1 MRKRILITGASGFV
15 GYHLIAEAL
24 ENGLEVYAAIRPN
37 SKIEH
42 LSHFNINYTYL
53 NYTSVEDLKKEIE
66 DKKYN
71 YIIHAAG
78 ITKAKTLAD
87 YNQINAEFSRNLA
100 LAATQVTIPVE
111 KFVFVSSL
119 AALGPIQ
126 DLTAL
131 IQDNS
136 TPSPVTSYG
145 RSKLLAEQ
153 YLLKTPNLPLA
164 IIRPTAVYGPREH
177 DLYVIFK
184 TINKGLDPHI
194 GRFNQQLSFIYV
206 KDLAKA
212 LVKVLSTT
220 SPNEVYN
227 VSDGVAYN
235 RYALAD
241 AAKLILGKRAFRV
254 HLPVF
259 MVNGLAVLM
268 DRWYLYKKDTPVLN
282 KEKMNELTAVNWAC
296 DISRIQRDL
305 NFVPQYNLKQGLSET
320 LDWYKESKWL

>member
-1 MRKRILITGASGFV
+1 MRKRVLITGASGFV

-24 ENGLEVYAAIRPN
+24 QNGLEVYAAIRPN

-53 NYTSVEDLKKEIE
+53 NYTSVDDLKKEIE
-66 DKKYN
+66 DKEYN

-87 YNQINAEFSRNLA
+87 YTQINAEFSKNLA
-100 LAATQVTIPVE
+100 LAASQVSVAIE
-111 KFVFVSSL
+111 KFVLVSSL

-126 DLTAL
+126 DLTTL

-136 TPSPVTSYG
+136 LPNPVTNYG

-153 YLLKTPNLPLA
+153 YLLKIPNLPLV
-164 IIRPTAVYGPREH
+164 IIRPTAVYGPREQ

-184 TINKGLDPHI
+184 AINKGLDPYI

-212 LVKVLSTT
+212 LVNSLGLT
-220 SPNEVYN
+220 SNKEAYN
-227 VSDGVAYN
+227 ITDGLAYN

-241 AAKLILGKRAFRV
+241 AAKLILEKKAFRI
-254 HLPVF
+254 HLPISV
-259 MVNGLAVLM
+259 VNGLAILM

-282 KEKMNELTAVNWAC
+282 KEKMNELTAINWAC
-296 DISRIQRDL
+296 DISKIQRDL
-305 NFVPQYNLKQGLSET
+305 NFVPQYNLKEGLSET
-320 LDWYKESKWL
+320 LNWYKESKWL

>member
-1 MRKRILITGASGFV
+1 MKKRVLITGASGFV

-24 ENGLEVYAAIRPN
+24 QNGLEVYAAIRPN

-42 LSHFNINYTYL
+42 LSQFNINYTYL

-100 LAATQVTIPVE
+100 LAATQVGVPIE
-111 KFVFVSSL
+111 KFVLVSSL

-136 TPSPVTSYG
+136 TPNPVTSYG
-145 RSKLLAEQ
+145 KSKLLAEQ
-153 YLLKTPNLPLA
+153 YLLKIPDLPLV

-177 DLYVIFK
+177 DLYVIFRA
-184 TINKGLDPHI
+184 INKGLDPHI
-194 GRFNQQLSFIYV
+194 GRFSQQLSFIYV
-206 KDLAKA
+206 KDL
-212 LVKVLSTT
+212 VKVLVRVLSLT
-220 SPNEVYN
+220 SHNEVYN
-227 VSDGVAYN
+227 ITDGVAYN

-241 AAKLILGKRAFRV
+241 AAKLILNRKAFRV

-259 MVNGLAVLM
+259 MVNGLAILM
-268 DRWYLYKKDTPVLN
+268 DRLYLYKKDTPVLN
-282 KEKMNELTAVNWAC
+282 KEKMSELTAVNWAC
-296 DISRIQRDL
+296 DISRIQKDL
-305 NFVPQYNLKQGLSET
+305 NFIPKYSLKQGLSET

>member
-1 MRKRILITGASGFV
+1 MKKRVLITGASGFV

-24 ENGLEVYAAIRPN
+24 QNGLEVYAAIRPN

-42 LSHFNINYTYL
+42 LSQFNINYTYL

-100 LAATQVTIPVE
+100 LAATQVGVPIE
-111 KFVFVSSL
+111 KFVLVSSL

-136 TPSPVTSYG
+136 TPNPVTSYG
-145 RSKLLAEQ
+145 KSKLLAEQ
-153 YLLKTPNLPLA
+153 YLLKIPDLPLV

-177 DLYVIFK
+177 DLYVIFRA
-184 TINKGLDPHI
+184 INKGLDPHI
-194 GRFNQQLSFIYV
+194 GRFSQQLSFIYV
-206 KDLAKA
+206 KDL
-212 LVKVLSTT
+212 VKVLVRVLSLT
-220 SPNEVYN
+220 SHNEVYN
-227 VSDGVAYN
+227 ITDGVAYN

-241 AAKLILGKRAFRV
+241 AAKLILNRKAFRV

-259 MVNGLAVLM
+259 MVNGLAILM
-268 DRWYLYKKDTPVLN
+268 DRLYLYKKDTPVLN
-282 KEKMNELTAVNWAC
+282 KEKMSELTAVNWAC
-296 DISRIQRDL
+296 DISRIQKDL
-305 NFVPQYNLKQGLSET
+305 NFIPQYSLKQGLSET